1 MFKNVLMHHY
11 QKKIQRHAPP
21 VQITF
26 HKEIP
31 IPSTRQIVALS
42 AIVSRINAF
51 EESVKALPDSAFIE
65 KTQGYQKELRERLQ
79 VSADKKEQRMIID
92 EYLEQ
97 ILPEAFALV
106 REAARRTIGLRH
118 FDVQLLGGLVLHKG
132 MIAEMATGEG
142 KTLVATLAA
151 YTNALAGK
159 GVHVVTV
166 NDYLAKRD
174 REWMGPIYEFFGLR
188 VGVIQQDMH
197 PALRKEAYACDITY
211 GTNNEFGFDYLR
223 DNMVVDI
230 EDMVQRELQYCII
243 DEVDSI
249 LIDEARTPLIISGS
263 TDFSTDAYQRADQI
277 GLRLKGRMIT
287 EKEEI
292 DAKYKGEDLSEGYDY
307 IIDEKAHTAALT
319 DEGIQKCEEILG
331 VKDIYHDFQ
340 SQWLH
345 LISQSLRAHKLFKI
359 DRDYIIK
366 DGKIII
372 VDEFTGRL
380 MPGRRWSDGL
390 HQAVEAKEGLNVQEE
405 SQTLAT
411 VTLQNYFK
419 MYAKRSGMTGTAYT
433 EAGEFQHI
441 YELDTVV
448 IPTNRPFAR
457 GNYSDQIYKT
467 EAAKF
472 DAIVKEIIDLHE
484 QGRPILVGTNSIEN
498 SEKLS
503 FLLKKKGVPHNV
515 LNAKYHE
522 MEAQIVAQAGRYK
535 QVTIATNMAGRGT
548 DIILGG
554 NIEFMVKDILRKKQ
568 IEPHTPEYQ
577 QEYAHM
583 IEESRGK
590 FTEEHARVVSLG
602 GLHVIGAQRHEARR
616 IDNQLRGRSG
626 RQGDPGS
633 SRFYVSLQDD
643 LMRLFGSERITVIMD
658 KMGFPEDEPIEHALV
673 THSIEVAQKRV
684 EGQHFEVRKQ
694 LFEYD
699 NVMNTQRDIIYT
711 QRKDVLTLDSLR
723 DLILGMSEEVI
734 SKIVGIYLPDS
745 VSADEWDHVGL
756 CRWLKMKLGIELD
769 EKTGFENRAEA
780 EETILRRVEE
790 AYDQKQSEA
799 EKSARKAMERMIILS
814 VIDARWREH
823 LQVMDSL
830 REGIHLRAHAQ
841 REPLVE
847 YQHESYLAFSNM
859 VDSIKED
866 ALESLFK
873 IKTIADDAVIKPVPA
888 AKPLAYKHDEFVLR
902 PEGLPVEDM
911 PSTQAKASS
920 QPIATGPKVGR
931 NEPCPCGSGKKYKKC
946 CGA

>member
-1 MFKNVLMHHY
+1 MFKNMLMHHY
-11 QKKIQRHAPP
+11 QKKIQRYTPP
-21 VQITF
+21 VQISF

-31 IPSTRQIVALS
+31 IPSARQIVALS
-42 AIVSRINAF
+42 EIVSRINVL
-51 EESVKALPDSAFIE
+51 EDSIKALSDSAFID
-65 KTQGYQKELRERLQ
+65 KTRAYQKELQARLQ
-79 VSADKKEQRMIID
+79 VTTDKKEQGMIID
-92 EYLEQ
+92 EYLDQ

-174 REWMGPIYEFFGLR
+174 REWMGPVYEFLGLN

-197 PALRKEAYACDITY
+197 PALRKVAYACDITY

-223 DNMVVDI
+223 DNMVVDTEEI
-230 EDMVQRELQYCII
+230 VQRQLQYCII

-277 GLRLKGRMIT
+277 SQRLKGRMIT

-319 DEGIQKCEEILG
+319 DEGIQKCEDILG

-390 HQAVEAKEGLNVQEE
+390 HQAVEAKEGLKVQEE

-411 VTLQNYFK
+411 ITLQNYFK
-419 MYAKRSGMTGTAYT
+419 MYSKRSGMTGTAYT

-472 DAIVKEIIDLHE
+472 DAIVKEIIELHE

-498 SEKLS
+498 SEKLA
-503 FLLKKKGVPHNV
+503 FLLKKKGIPHNV

-554 NIEFMVKDILRKKQ
+554 NIEFLVKDILRKKQ
-568 IEPHTPEYQ
+568 VEPQTPEYQ
-577 QEYAHM
+577 QEYTHL
-583 IEESRGK
+583 IQEYRGK
-590 FTEEHARVVSLG
+590 FNEEHAKVVSLG

-643 LMRLFGSERITVIMD
+643 LMRLFGSERITLIMD
-658 KMGFPEDEPIEHALV
+658 KMGFPEDEPIEHTLV

-699 NVMNTQRDIIYT
+699 NVMNTQRDIIYS

-723 DLILGMSEEVI
+723 DLIFNMAEEVLE
-734 SKIVGIYLPDS
+734 KVFAIYLPES
-745 VSADEWDHVGL
+745 VSADEWDRAGL
-756 CRWLKMKLGIELD
+756 CRWLKMKLGID
-769 EKTGFENRAEA
+769 FEEDGSFEDRTEIG
-780 EETILRRVEE
+780 ERIIQKVEDV
-790 AYDQKQSEA
+790 YDQKQSEA
-799 EKSARKAMERMIILS
+799 EQAARRAMERMIILS

-830 REGIHLRAHAQ
+830 REGIHLRAHAH

-847 YQHESYLAFSNM
+847 YQHEAYMAFSNM
-859 VDSIKED
+859 VDSIKEN
-866 ALESLFK
+866 ALESVFK
-873 IKTIADDAVIKPVPA
+873 IKSIGADDAEIKPVP
-888 AKPLAYKHDEFVLR
+888 AKPLAYKHDQFITRTDDVSE
-902 PEGLPVEDM
+902 EQM
-911 PSTQAKASS
+911 PPKTSA
-920 QPIATGPKVGR
+920 QPISAGPKVGR
-931 NEPCPCGSGKKYKKC
+931 NELCPCGSGKKYKKC
-946 CGA
+946 CGI